1 MSEMLKEKVSYDDM
15 KRYVTLNGNAG
26 VDSANATAKS
36 GAGSAGGGGPLANR
50 QFELIDEEIRRL
62 KDKFEDTF
70 HQVQSLK

>member
-50 QFELIDEEIRRL
+50 
-62 KDKFEDTF
+62 
-70 HQVQSLK
+70 